1 MVVINAPP
9 LLLSLIRVIQTVI
22 PDATKTILLSSPP
35 GVIKQLIDALLGL
48 TNGYNRMDVRIA
60 SLHCLGLFAI
70 HSQSKNELRPLAPYV
85 IKHLA
90 NPLDDKKRQV
100 RKEAVSCR
108 GKW

>member
-35 GVIKQLIDALLGL
+35 GVMKQLTEALLGL
-48 TNGYNRMDVRIA
+48 TRGYNRMDVRIA

-70 HSQSKNELRPLAPYV
+70 HPQSKNELRSLAPFV
-85 IKHLA
+85 TKHLA
-90 NPLDDKKRQV
+90 NALDDKKRQV

-108 GKW
+108 AKW